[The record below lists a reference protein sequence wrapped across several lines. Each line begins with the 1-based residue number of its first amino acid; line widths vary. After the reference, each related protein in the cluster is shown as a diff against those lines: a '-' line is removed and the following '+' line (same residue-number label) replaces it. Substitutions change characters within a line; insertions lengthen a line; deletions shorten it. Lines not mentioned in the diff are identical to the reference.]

1 MRANRKLREPVTPP
15 ERRRRRP
22 IDRAGEG
29 SSRAAFAVFSLNKP
43 VSNAGRI
50 PAGRIGRARIVGRI
64 VIAAVTAGLLTVAS
78 ADAAEKQVPP
88 SRDAVTL
95 SFAPLVKKAAP
106 AVVNIYARKI
116 VRQRGSIPL
125 FDDPFFRRFFGEEF
139 NLGVPRPQLQNSLG
153 SGVIVGADGLIV
165 TNKHVIEGADQINVV
180 LADRRE
186 FAAKVVVSDDRTDL
200 AVLRVEA
207 ADGPLPIL
215 EIGDSD
221 SIEVGDMVLAIGNP
235 FGVGQ
240 TVTSGIV
247 SALARTRVT
256 PSDLNFFIQTDA
268 AINPGNS
275 GGALV
280 TMNGKLIG
288 VNTAIFSKSG
298 GSLGIGFAIPSNM
311 VRAVITGITK
321 DGKLVRPWLG
331 AMGQGVTQDIAS
343 SLGLKRPTG
352 VLISRVYKGGA
363 ADTAGLRV
371 GDVVLAVN
379 GHEVDDPK
387 AMQFRIATLPIGDTV
402 VLRVW
407 RRSGTTALKLA
418 LAPAPENPP
427 PAVAGLDGRHPLA
440 GATVANAS
448 PALAEEK
455 GLDPF
460 AKGVV
465 ILDLQRGSPASRLGF
480 RAGDLIRAIN
490 GADVATVKDL
500 KAALQRD
507 VDRWQINIDRGGESM
522 KLVING

>member
-1 MRANRKLREPVTPP
+1 VVRNA
-15 ERRRRRP
+15 
-22 IDRAGEG
+22 
-29 SSRAAFAVFSLNKP
+29 SRTAVSAVLTALF
-43 VSNAGRI
+43 
-50 PAGRIGRARIVGRI
+50 
-64 VIAAVTAGLLTVAS
+64 IAASAG
-78 ADAAEKQVPP
+78 AAEKQVPP
-88 SRDAVTL
+88 SGDAVTL

-116 VRQRGSIPL
+116 VRQRGSMPL

-139 NLGVPRPQLQNSLG
+139 GLGVPRSQLQNSLG
-153 SGVIVGADGLIV
+153 SGVIVRANGLIV

-186 FAAKVVVSDDRTDL
+186 FAAKIVVSDDRTDL
-200 AVLRVEA
+200 AVLQLDAV
-207 ADGPLPIL
+207 DGPLPVL
-215 EIGDSD
+215 DIGDSD
-221 SIEVGDMVLAIGNP
+221 DIEVGDLVLAIGNP

-331 AMGQGVTQDIAS
+331 AMGQGVTQDIAA

-352 VLISRVYKGGA
+352 VLISHVYKGSV

-387 AMQFRIATLPIGDTV
+387 ALNFRIATLPIGDTV

-407 RRSGTTALKLA
+407 RRTGTAALKL
-418 LAPAPENPP
+418 LLTPAPED
-427 PAVAGLDGRHPLA
+427 PARDVTGLDGRHPLA
-440 GATVANAS
+440 GATVANMS
-448 PALAEEK
+448 PALAEEL

-460 AKGVV
+460 AKGVI

-480 RAGDLIRAIN
+480 RAGDVVRNVNSVDITS
-490 GADVATVKDL
+490 VTDL
-500 KAALQRD
+500 KTALGRGTE
-507 VDRWQINIDRGGESM
+507 RWQVNIDRGGESM
-522 KLVING
+522 KLIING